1 MRMLNKQA
9 FIYDF
14 RKWILY
20 ISKVDRDMSESHS
33 VDNIHHPGNA
43 LMKIQCWY
51 LHESQRIYIWRWK
64 SKSRPPRIWMKWWIK
79 WSLEAL
85 TKQQNRIRLEKFRQS
100 PQNMKELSK
109 QQAYKWPTFQSNNV
123 RWMGNTGSTSTTA
136 NVWNVSDNRQSS
148 CCPVLMGG
156 YVDFSYDFSFD
167 HLVRSKC
174 PMLFHSVEKSFGE
187 NLIRN
192 FLWSRIK

>member
-1 MRMLNKQA
+1 MKAISLT
-9 FIYDF
+9 IYT
-14 RKWILY
+14 ILATHWWKSNAG
-20 ISKVDRDMSESHS
+20 ICMNHS
-33 VDNIHHPGNA
+33 VFIFEDEKA
-43 LMKIQCWY
+43 KAA
-51 LHESQRIYIWRWK
+51 
-64 SKSRPPRIWMKWWIK
+64 PPRIWMKWWIK

-156 YVDFSYDFSFD
+156 YVDFSYNFSFD